1 MFPNIVVMNLSI
13 FYYLHHVSVLF
24 LLRRALVDKDER
36 TRARARPRARV
47 QSMGPSMDVGKAV
60 GGVGGGVGVR
70 TDVRVGIQSHGNVDE
85 EVDLDVTINGDDDSG
100 DDDDDDDDGMSSAEV
115 MRVGRGLAHVPVQL
129 AHLAI
134 DGTCFLFLV
143 LSG

>member
-1 MFPNIVVMNLSI
+1 MVDDLAARTADQGQALALST
-13 FYYLHHVSVLF
+13 LLDPVLF
-24 LLRRALVDKDER
+24 MLRRALVDKDER
-36 TRARARPRARV
+36 TRAKAWTRAQNMSPRK
-47 QSMGPSMDVGKAV
+47 DVGK

-70 TDVRVGIQSHGNVDE
+70 TDVRMGVQSHGNDEEE
-85 EVDLDVTINGDDDSG
+85 EVDVDVNVTDDNSG
-100 DDDDDDDDGMSSAEV
+100 DDGMSWVEV

>member
-1 MFPNIVVMNLSI
+1 M
-13 FYYLHHVSVLF
+13 
-24 LLRRALVDKDER
+24 DKDER
-36 TRARARPRARV
+36 TRARPRARAQIV
-47 QSMGPSMDVGKAV
+47 DPSIGPSK
-60 GGVGGGVGVR
+60 GGVGVR
-70 TDVRVGIQSHGNVDE
+70 KDVRVGIQTHGNVEE
-85 EVDLDVTINGDDDSG
+85 EVDVDVNVTDDDSG
-100 DDDDDDDDGMSSAEV
+100 DDGMSWVEV